1 MTTGLDVFDH
11 TVQVTNTWLNKIE
24 RDPAIGENR
33 RRSYLALRG
42 TLHALRDEL
51 IPEEAVQLGAQLPM
65 LVRGFYYEG
74 WDPSKTPV
82 KDRDRA
88 AFLRRVEELCEPV
101 GGIKGERAV
110 QTVFRVLS
118 EEIDRGEVEQVRGL
132 VPKSVRALWPSPSS
146 LSSADASVGSE
157 ANT

>member
-1 MTTGLDVFDH
+1 MSTGLDVFDR
-11 TVQVTNTWLNKIE
+11 TVQETNTWLNKIE

-33 RRSYLALRG
+33 HRSYQALRV

-51 IPEEAVQLGAQLPM
+51 VPDEAAQFAAQLPM

-82 KDRDRA
+82 KNRDRD
-88 AFLRRVEELCEPV
+88 AFLRRVEEMFDPV
-101 GGIKGERAV
+101 GGINAERAV
-110 QTVFRVLS
+110 RAVFRVLS
-118 EEIDRGEVEQVRGL
+118 EEIDQGEIEQIRHV
-132 VPKSVRALWPSPSS
+132 VPKSVRTLWPSPSS
-146 LSSADASVGSE
+146 LSSADASIGSE